1 MSPREKGWRRL
12 TAAMPCLTSEFGRA
26 VDCMSWLG
34 LENKVTVVTGAAR
47 GIGAAIA
54 LELARNGARVAVFD
68 IDLGGAETIAR
79 EATAVGAEAF
89 AGRMDVSDADS
100 VGAAAAAVTER
111 WERVDVLVNNAAVS
125 GAGALADISAADW
138 DRVLDINLGGY
149 LRCAQRFGAWMRQQ
163 RSGSVIHISSIAGTN
178 PQARS
183 GSYSP
188 SKAAVAMLARVLAVE
203 WGPDGVRSNAVAPG
217 MTLTPLAEEIYRVPG
232 VMEARSAA
240 VPLGRIGAP
249 QDIADVCCWLA
260 SDRAAYVT
268 GEEIAVDGGFG
279 QSLMSHVPRPGR

>member
-1 MSPREKGWRRL
+1 
-12 TAAMPCLTSEFGRA
+12 
-26 VDCMSWLG
+26 MSWLG
-34 LENKVTVVTGAAR
+34 LENKVAVVTGAAR

-68 IDLGGAETIAR
+68 INHDGAQAVAK
-79 EATAVGAEAF
+79 EAAAVGAEAL

-100 VGAAAAAVTER
+100 VAAAASAVTER
-111 WERVDVLVNNAAVS
+111 WEQVDVLVNNAGIS
-125 GAGALADISAADW
+125 GAGALADIPAAEW
-138 DRVLDINLGGY
+138 ERVLDINLNGY
-149 LRCAQRFGAWMRQQ
+149 LRCAQRFGARMRQQ
-163 RSGSVIHISSIAGTN
+163 RSGSIIHISSVAGIN

-217 MTLTPLAEEIYRVPG
+217 MVVTPLGEEIYRVPG
-232 VMEARSAA
+232 VLEARSAA
-240 VPLGRIGAP
+240 VPLGRVGAP

-268 GEEIAVDGGFG
+268 GQEIAADGGFG

>member
-1 MSPREKGWRRL
+1 
-12 TAAMPCLTSEFGRA
+12 
-26 VDCMSWLG
+26 MSWLG
-34 LENKVTVVTGAAR
+34 LENKVAVVTGAAR

-68 IDLGGAETIAR
+68 INLGGAEAIAK

-89 AGRMDVSDADS
+89 AARMDVSDADS
-100 VGAAAAAVTER
+100 VAAAADAVIDR
-111 WERVDVLVNNAAVS
+111 WERVDILVNNAGIS
-125 GAGALADISAADW
+125 GAGALADISAAEW
-138 DRVLDINLGGY
+138 GRVLDINLSGY
-149 LRCAQRFGAWMRQQ
+149 LRCAQRFGARMRQQ
-163 RSGSVIHISSIAGTN
+163 RRGSIIHISSIAGIN

-217 MTLTPLAEEIYRVPG
+217 MTLTPMGEEIYRVPG
-232 VMEARSAA
+232 VLEARSAA
-240 VPLGRIGAP
+240 VPLGRIAVP
-249 QDIADVCCWLA
+249 QDIADACCWLA
-260 SDRAAYVT
+260 SERASHVT

-279 QSLMSHVPRPGR
+279 QTLMSHVPRPGH